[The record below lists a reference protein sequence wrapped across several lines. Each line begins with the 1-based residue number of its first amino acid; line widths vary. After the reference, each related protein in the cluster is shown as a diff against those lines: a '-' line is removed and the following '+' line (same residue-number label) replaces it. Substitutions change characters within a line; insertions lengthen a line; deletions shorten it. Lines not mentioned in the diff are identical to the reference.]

1 MTSLSIVLFLLFC
14 PCLTITLSTPEPP
27 KKLHLCNYHP
37 RSKKKS
43 PNPHCCR
50 HPKSEKN
57 LQTLVLASKKWLVEQ
72 HLTQDASRSP
82 HIHRS
87 VTAAPEA
94 GQSPTGGWSES
105 NRGSRV
111 ERGGPWKVTMDHHL
125 ALWKKNPFLFL
136 GIVEFTRY
144 ITILTTWQVFSD
156 RLQPLHLGP
165 SLFIVE

>member
-94 GQSPTGGWSES
+94 GQSPTGVHGLNGVVHEKS
-105 NRGSRV
+105 
-111 ERGGPWKVTMDHHL
+111 PWIIIWHSG
-125 ALWKKNPFLFL
+125 KKNPFLFL

-144 ITILTTWQVFSD
+144 ITILTT
-156 RLQPLHLGP
+156 
-165 SLFIVE
+165 